1 MGLSAEYEGPCNAKV
16 GETQGWEVV
25 EVKESNIEWFYVT
38 LCHSV

>member
-1 MGLSAEYEGPCNAKV
+1 MKGLAMPKV

-25 EVKESNIEWFYVT
+25 EVKESDIEWFYVT